1 MKCVPAVILLAVVLT
16 LNRLAYMSKALS
28 RYVAFLRAVNG
39 GQVNT
44 ILKEDLRSLFTES
57 GAGWAETYIGSGN
70 VVFECLSGK
79 VVGILERAHDR
90 LRVRHKIE
98 QPIIVRTMAEL
109 TVLYEAGIPPIVR
122 PNYIGVMATFLSTST
137 QAKTVP
143 GLPLTSRRGDICVFE
158 MRKDVVL
165 SHRFKVNGN
174 AGDANALAERLFGV
188 PSTSR
193 SWETV
198 QGLVRKFSV
207 SPTTRG
213 NG

>member
-1 MKCVPAVILLAVVLT
+1 VLT
-16 LNRLAYMSKALS
+16 LSRQAYMSKALC

-44 ILKEDLRSLFTES
+44 ILKEDLRSLFSET
-57 GAGWAETYIGSGN
+57 GAAWAETYITSGN
-70 VVFECLSGK
+70 VIFECPPEKLAA
-79 VVGILERAHDR
+79 ILKKAHDR
-90 LRVRHKIE
+90 LRQRHRID

-109 TVLYEAGIPPIVR
+109 AALCEGGIPPISR
-122 PNYIGVMATFLSTST
+122 PDYIGVMATFLST
-137 QAKTVP
+137 QAKKVP
-143 GLPLTSRRGDICVFE
+143 GLPLSSRRGDICVFE
-158 MRKDVVL
+158 LRNDVVL

-193 SWETV
+193 SWNTV

-207 SPTTRG
+207 SPITKG

>member
-1 MKCVPAVILLAVVLT
+1 
-16 LNRLAYMSKALS
+16 MSKALC

-57 GAGWAETYIGSGN
+57 GGGWAETYITSGN
-70 VVFECLSGK
+70 VVFECLPAK
-79 VVGILERAHDR
+79 LAGILERAHDR
-90 LRVRHKIE
+90 LRLRHRIE
-98 QPIIVRTMAEL
+98 QPIIVRTMADLAALCEG
-109 TVLYEAGIPPIVR
+109 GIPPVTR
-122 PNYIGVMATFLSTST
+122 PDYIGVIATFLSI
-137 QAKTVP
+137 QPNTVP
-143 GLPLTSRRGDICVFE
+143 VLPLSSRRGDICVFGI
-158 MRKDVVL
+158 RKDVVL

-193 SWETV
+193 SWNTV

-207 SPTTRG
+207 SPTTKG
-213 NG
+213 SGSQMG

>member
-16 LNRLAYMSKALS
+16 LNRLAYMSKTLC

-44 ILKEDLRSLFTES
+44 ILKNDLRSLFTES

-79 VVGILERAHDR
+79 LAGILGRARDR
-90 LRVRHKIE
+90 LRLRHKIE

-109 TVLYEAGIPPIVR
+109 AVLYESGIPPIIR
-122 PNYIGVMATFLSTST
+122 PDYIGVMATFLST

-143 GLPLTSRRGDICVFE
+143 GLPFTSRRGDICVFE
-158 MRKDVVL
+158 IRKDVVL
-165 SHRFKVNGN
+165 SHRFEVNGN

-188 PSTSR
+188 PGTSR
-193 SWETV
+193 SWNTV

-207 SPTTRG
+207 SPTAKD